1 MSKKLEHNGLWES
14 SRMMLP
20 QHKEAA
26 IIKRKESQRLPRPI
40 RDDQEIQIIS
50 ATLSH
55 SHMYREPIVLTLY
68 DEYETKKLTGIV
80 ARSQRNEFKFD
91 TEDPFTGEKNWDWIR
106 YRDVLKAELNKEWTE
121 DEMIDP

>member
-1 MSKKLEHNGLWES
+1 MGKKLEHNGLWES

-40 RDDQEIQIIS
+40 RDDQGIQIIS
-50 ATLSH
+50 ATLSQ
-55 SHMYREPIVLTLY
+55 SQIYRKPIVLTLY
-68 DEYETKKLTGIV
+68 DEYETKELTGIV
-80 ARSQRNEFKFD
+80 TRSQRNEFRFD
-91 TEDPFTGEKNWDWIR
+91 TEDPFTGEINWDWIN
-106 YRDVLKAELNKEWTE
+106 YSDVLRAELSKEWTE